1 MGLETKLTLRKPM
14 AHAFFPRSLATARPA
29 TLALCTGHAAAQT
42 ITFAP
47 ASAAATVPADH
58 PLALLLAAVL
68 ALGTGLWVL
77 RARMRP
83 ALLRGLVLAGV
94 AGAAAAAFT
103 GHPLMAWAQQA
114 PSGIPPLRITIV
126 DGQPVLVPAVG
137 VDADGAPVSQYGYVP
152 PTGFQPKPVIN
163 QSGVTLRV
171 VGITPPSSLDAC
183 FSNNMV
189 PRQLMPPPLP
199 PGTPACTTGTV
210 LLATCAVQVTQLCQ
224 DAAVNAHLATLNHPN
239 AVTLQSPASQLITI
253 TNPGPV
259 RVSGVTIPPNG
270 TFSFNVVGQCDV
282 IPAGGSCQLRLVPG
296 AAAHAPEMLVIGA
309 GNAFAVQFPVT
320 TLAP

>member
-1 MGLETKLTLRKPM
+1 M
-14 AHAFFPRSLATARPA
+14 ARALFPRRLATAWLA
-29 TLALCTGHAAAQT
+29 TLTLGADHAAAQT
-42 ITFAP
+42 ITFAS
-47 ASAAATVPADH
+47 ASAATPVPVDH
-58 PLALLLAAVL
+58 PLALLLAAAL
-68 ALGTGLWVL
+68 PLGTGLWIL
-77 RARMRP
+77 RTRMRP
-83 ALLRGLVLAGV
+83 VLLRGLILAGT

-114 PSGIPPLRITIV
+114 PDGIPPLRITIV

-137 VDADGAPVSQYGYVP
+137 VDADGAPAGQFGYTP
-152 PTGFQPKPVIN
+152 PAGFQPKPVIN

-189 PRQLMPPPLP
+189 PRQLTPPPLP
-199 PGTPACTTGTV
+199 PGTQACATGMVLPNNTV
-210 LLATCAVQVTQLCQ
+210 CAVQVTQLCQ
-224 DAAVNAHLATLNHPN
+224 EAAVNAHLATLNHPN

-253 TNPGPV
+253 TNPGPE
-259 RVSGVTIPPNG
+259 RVSSVRIPPNG

-282 IPAGGSCQLRLVPG
+282 IPAGGSCQLRLIPG
-296 AAAHAPEMLVIGA
+296 AAAHGPEMLAIGV